1 MSNNVATPA
10 MQTGKI
16 VSAWCNTGYHQ
27 FSPNTQT
34 VCDSVNFIDGYN
46 LYLDK
51 DSSTLPA
58 LKFSFVTP
66 LTVRKYQVHIQ
77 GNSSSNSDK
86 FFFHVLDT
94 PQYPK
99 TNNSFWVRVGTMGTS
114 TPYSISATTQ
124 LLPSTTIRNLSV
136 VVF

>member
-1 MSNNVATPA
+1 MH
-10 MQTGKI
+10 TGKI
-16 VSAWCNTGYHQ
+16 VSAWCNTGYHV
-27 FSPNTQT
+27 FNPNDQPR
-34 VCDSVNFIDGYN
+34 CDLVNFIDGYN

-51 DSSTLPA
+51 DSASLPA

-66 LTVRKYQVHIQ
+66 LTVRKYKVYIQ
-77 GNSSSNSDK
+77 GASGSALDR

-99 TNNSFWVRVGTMGTS
+99 TNTSFWVRVGKISETAPYLISSSTS
-114 TPYSISATTQ
+114 
-124 LLPSTTIRNLSV
+124 LLPITTIRNLMV

>member
-66 LTVRKYQVHIQ
+66 LTVRKYQVHIEVASND
-77 GNSSSNSDK
+77 NSI
-86 FFFHVLDT
+86 FFCHVLDT

-99 TNNSFWVRVGTMGTS
+99 TNNSFWVRVGTMATTS
-114 TPYSISATTQ
+114 PYPISANTL
-124 LLPSTTIRNLSV
+124 LLPITTIRNLNV